1 MVLFGDLEGYVHAV
15 NRSDGVRVWR
25 VDKDSD
31 VWGELSTDGSRVFS
45 AHEDGK
51 VYALNLSDGSE
62 AWSFEAGDSIY
73 GGTTTANGRVY
84 FTSHDAFVYALDAES
99 GEQVYAAEMARG
111 SNVTPTLAEDLLLVG
126 AWDDRVYAFDAET
139 GRLEWNIWAGD
150 SVVEEVAA
158 DEESAYFGSNDGYVY
173 SVSLAD
179 GSLNWRQEIG
189 ETLRSAP
196 AVANDIVY
204 IGADN
209 SLHALDA
216 ISGAPVYTFETG
228 DEANSPVVASGNLVY
243 FGSNDESVYALAA
256 GFPDG
261 YARAPLEPPPAVDF
275 EPLSPEDLKER
286 LDAAF
291 SSQKKVLGNV
301 AIFES
306 EGKRVE
312 FVDRSDLVIEIFEN
326 GYYLL
331 TGRAVQEDGW
341 EARYLTREDYDALAD
356 ERGSPWLKH
365 SRGWCCIR
373 SGLSLA
379 LIMLGDNKLD
389 EAVAVT
395 AHEAGHALQ
404 RQIAPAQSKAAN
416 ESWEGA
422 MREAQAYAFEV
433 ALVRKIGE
441 YLDIET
447 SSLPTDWHWTSD
459 LRKYYEEV
467 WEDPAEKHGRGRLL
481 IWFAVLYD
489 PELADL
495 RDELERDGSLSAD
508 SAYSIFQRF
517 VGLLPSEVVP
527 YIESITPPNMSDAL
541 NYVVGTINKRTGYHL
556 DYPDLVLNVLD
567 LVTTP

>member
-1 MVLFGDLEGYVHAV
+1 MVLFGDLQGYVHAV

-25 VDKDSD
+25 VDKGSD
-31 VWGELSTDGSRVFS
+31 VWGEISTDGSRVFS
-45 AHEDGK
+45 AHKDGK

-99 GEQVYAAEMARG
+99 GEQVWAAEMMWG
-111 SNVTPTLAEDLLLVG
+111 SNVTPTLAGDLLLVG
-126 AWDDRVYAFDAET
+126 SWDDRVYAFDVET
-139 GRLEWNIWAGD
+139 GRPEWNIWAGD
-150 SVVEEVAA
+150 NVVQTVAA
-158 DEESAYFGSNDGYVY
+158 DEESAYFGSDDGHVY
-173 SVSLAD
+173 SISLAD
-179 GSLNWRQEIG
+179 GSLNWRREIG

-196 AVANDIVY
+196 AVSNDIVY

-209 SLHALDA
+209 SLRALDA

-228 DEANSPVVASGNLVY
+228 DEANSPVVASGNLIY
-243 FGSNDESVYALAA
+243 FGSDDWNVYALAA

-261 YARAPLEPPPAVDF
+261 YARATHEPPTVDF

-291 SSQKKVLGNV
+291 SSQKKVLGDV

-356 ERGSPWLKH
+356 ERGSPRLK
-365 SRGWCCIR
+365 RALGWCCIR
-373 SGLSLA
+373 SGRSLA

-395 AHEAGHALQ
+395 AHEAGHAIQ
-404 RQIAPAQSKAAN
+404 RQMNPAQSKDAR
-416 ESWEGA
+416 ESWQGA

-447 SSLPTDWHWTSD
+447 SRLPTGWRWTSD
-459 LRKYYEEV
+459 LRKGMEEAL
-467 WEDPAEKHGRGRLL
+467 EDPAEQHARGRLL

-489 PELADL
+489 PELAGL

-508 SAYSIFQRF
+508 SMYRIFQSF
-517 VGLLPSEVVP
+517 VGLPRSEIIP

-541 NYVVGTINKRTGYHL
+541 NYVVGTIDKRTGHYL
-556 DYPDLVLNVLD
+556 DYPDLVLNVTV